1 MDSDM
6 QGPRL
11 IPITQALNRPNLIQG
26 CEREWFLM
34 SALIS
39 ATLIFI
45 TLSVIACLMGVIL
58 WLGAVTILRRMAKI
72 DPALTK
78 VYRRHIRY
86 RSYYPARSHPDR
98 NNL

>member
-1 MDSDM
+1 VDSET

-11 IPITQALNRPNLIQG
+11 IPITQALNRPSLIQG

-39 ATLIFI
+39 AILVFLA
-45 TLSVIACLMGVIL
+45 LSVMAFLLGVIL
-58 WLGAVTILRRMAKI
+58 WLSTVAILRRMAKI
-72 DPALTK
+72 DSALTK

-86 RSYYPARSHPDR
+86 RPYYPARSHPDR